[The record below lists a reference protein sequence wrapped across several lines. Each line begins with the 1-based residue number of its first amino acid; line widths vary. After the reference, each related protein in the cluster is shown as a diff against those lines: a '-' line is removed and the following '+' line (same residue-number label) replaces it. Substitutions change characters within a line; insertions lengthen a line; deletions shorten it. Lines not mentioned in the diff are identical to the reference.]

1 MFFARG
7 YKSAQTKHGSKFSSF
22 FFVPQLRINPRRFT
36 LFSIFKTQPSSPFH
50 VLLCLIVWVSVRQY
64 FHLSGHTRDLVSSKA
79 LTVDTNDLP
88 IFSSPSSWSLTL
100 SNRYWSQEP
109 GGQLLRLG
117 RYCDQCLTSCLSTW
131 PRPSRL
137 PPLQPAT
144 ETARG
149 LNWWAGHTCLAITS
163 HLISSMYV
171 GNISKISNI
180 SQTPENTTPT
190 FRWFDA

>member
-1 MFFARG
+1 M
-7 YKSAQTKHGSKFSSF
+7 KVLKQNMDLNSAPSF
-22 FFVPQLRINPRRFT
+22 
-36 LFSIFKTQPSSPFH
+36 LFRSLESTPEDLLCSQFFKTFH
-50 VLLCLIVWVSVRQY
+50 VLLCLIVCLSVRQY

-149 LNWWAGHTCLAITS
+149 LNWWAGHTCLRITS
-163 HLISSMYV
+163 HLISPVYV

-180 SQTPENTTPT
+180 SQTPEHTTPT

>member
-88 IFSSPSSWSLTL
+88 IFSSPYPMYAFNWNLYSFFTV
-100 SNRYWSQEP
+100 
-109 GGQLLRLG
+109 
-117 RYCDQCLTSCLSTW
+117 
-131 PRPSRL
+131 
-137 PPLQPAT
+137 PPV
-144 ETARG
+144 
-149 LNWWAGHTCLAITS
+149 
-163 HLISSMYV
+163 ISSLHPGSNLTVRKGSTVKLACNATGFPKPDITWQREVRDYV
-171 GNISKISNI
+171 NWMVKN
-180 SQTPENTTPT
+180 N
-190 FRWFDA
+190 RWCEDKKMP